1 MTIEEEVPT
10 HWPQRL
16 ARSRR
21 LVTAIITLA
30 LSTVVF
36 FASGIESFSGQHAR
50 TIKVVDSVGYYAN
63 GELEDALQTVKWGQ
77 TRDVVV
83 YIGDIPNTEWDLPTD
98 ERCHPGISCLK
109 TVTPEYFSI
118 ISAPRESV
126 FLLWIDPDNIEA
138 HVGIRWTLLR
148 NSQMQNDTEE
158 AIRAALVTGHV
169 PATDMAEYV
178 QRLAA
183 AEVGMFRLE
192 NEQRIIFT
200 GVAALLVAF
209 LTAVA
214 HAAYW
219 RDRDNQILRSPLLRL
234 SRAQR
239 RNILERARK
248 IYTEC
253 TDRLDTVELEI
264 AAAPQTDYTP
274 VLASRLEAWKD
285 LYIECAREQFDASML
300 SDSQLTSKAEADRL
314 YRLDRLAE
322 LIEAGQE
329 ALMNDARALTDP
341 SRAGKYLEPTWDML
355 RGSVEA
361 THALRKSITSP
372 TPQLDQTVDA
382 WQSKLRNQ
390 PNPNHVT
397 GVIYQLT
404 KFDALA
410 HDMSQQADRAFVL
423 YEKQEGHEFSGR
435 HLIEDPA
442 RVRALS
448 HATTLDNPLHADT
461 AQHAK
466 PTVTHASVTKQK
478 SKTRRHQ
485 LRVAFSPRNLI
496 IAVTVATTAGLI
508 ATAQEVSMF
517 YTPTNAPGYLVAAPD
532 NLGDP
537 AQPSSHTLGELA
549 GTDNDSLHEP
559 KSVIIHDDA
568 NIIRGKQ
575 ALEEQLRTLRLTSPV
590 DIVVVTADSEALA
603 NTPVAEISSA
613 AKERLAQFDKDTTRL
628 LVAPPES
635 IVVWIVSDYTG
646 FSIGEGVDNTSEA
659 TLGHIEWEAKD
670 QLERLLAIGEVE
682 AGIWNSLVI
691 ATHDLRGDS
700 ITQAH
705 ALTTVWSALKRGG
718 TVAVA
723 VFVAVLM
730 LLPLLVALVRRVH
743 QDRER
748 EARSRQ
754 MSSALTLGID
764 ALELELN
771 LLTQQFPE
779 YAEQITRRWQN
790 WQQYYVATL
799 EADRH
804 QTTSDRTI
812 TAQRLALSQL
822 LRTQVRSLWRTGT
835 ILEQKPDWANAW
847 DQEVSLLYACDTNG
861 SRTATLTAL
870 TREMSSGTISP
881 AQALIELDNLSSD
894 DDLSARLRCLSDDI
908 ADLGAQASA
917 LASHQIYA
925 LDRQAETVTI
935 PRGKEHKLELR
946 MGAKVKR
953 FFRRLDRAL
962 DTFRYRMLITA
973 IAVLVVVPTILLL
986 QPHIYEAKRVQLDLP
1001 SIPSAHVVVDDPEG
1015 LFDAAAVS
1023 EVTGS
1028 AKLGPHQKLLIISA
1042 PESDSPYDPPTID
1055 DLDHYREFFYP
1066 TSTRDPRL
1074 KMRESAIIVVVRESR
1089 IDVQTGQHLY
1099 VPRQSD
1105 DYFEPDWREDRT
1117 QLLTPEDRTEA
1128 IRQWLTHMDP
1138 IARYKFSLRRGDRED
1153 LPITYDR

>member
-1 MTIEEEVPT
+1 MSIDEELPVR
-10 HWPQRL
+10 WPQQL
-16 ARSRR
+16 ARSRL
-21 LVTAIITLA
+21 LVTVVITLA
-30 LSTVVF
+30 LSTIVF

-50 TIKVVDSVGYYAN
+50 TIKVVDSVGYYEN

-83 YIGDIPNTEWDLPTD
+83 YIGDIPKTEWDLPTD
-98 ERCHPGISCLK
+98 ERCRPGISCLK
-109 TVTPEYFSI
+109 TVAPEYFSI

-158 AIRAALVTGHV
+158 AIKAALVMGHV

-183 AEVGMFRLE
+183 AEVGMFQLE

-200 GVAALLVAF
+200 ALAALLIAF
-209 LTAVA
+209 LTSVA

-234 SRAQR
+234 TRAQR
-239 RNILERARK
+239 QSILGHARK

-253 TDRLDTVELEI
+253 TDRLDTVELEV
-264 AAAPQTDYTP
+264 AAVPQTEYTP
-274 VLASRLEAWKD
+274 VLSSRLEAWKD
-285 LYIECAREQFDASML
+285 LYLECAREQFDASML
-300 SDSQLTSKAEADRL
+300 SDSQLASKAEADRL
-314 YRLDRLAE
+314 YRLSRLAE
-322 LIEAGQE
+322 LVEAGQE

-341 SRAGKYLEPTWDML
+341 SRAGEYLKPAWNML
-355 RGSVEA
+355 RGSVQEA
-361 THALRKSITSP
+361 QKLGKSITSS
-372 TPQLDQTVDA
+372 TPHLDQTVAA
-382 WQSKLRNQ
+382 WQAKLRNQ

-423 YEKQEGHEFSGR
+423 YEQQEGHEFSGR

-448 HATTLDNPLHADT
+448 HATALDNPLHAAT

-466 PTVTHASVTKQK
+466 PKVTQASVTQQQGQ
-478 SKTRRHQ
+478 SRRRR

-496 IAVTVATTAGLI
+496 IAITVAATAGLI

-537 AQPSSHTLGELA
+537 VQPSSHTLGELA
-549 GTDNDSLHEP
+549 GSDNDSLHEP
-559 KSVIIHDDA
+559 KSVIIRDDA
-568 NIIRGKQ
+568 KIIRGKQ

-590 DIVVVTADSEALA
+590 KIVVVTADSETLA

-628 LVAPPES
+628 LVAPPNS
-635 IVVWIVSDYTG
+635 IVVWIVSDHTG

-659 TLGHIEWEAKD
+659 PLGHIEWEAKD
-670 QLERLLAIGEVE
+670 QLDRLLAIGEVE

-691 ATHDLRGDS
+691 ATHDLRGAS
-700 ITQAH
+700 ITQEH
-705 ALTTVWSALKRGG
+705 GLTTVWSALKRGG

-723 VFVAVLM
+723 VFLAVLV
-730 LLPLLVALVRRVH
+730 LLPLLVALVRRAR

-748 EARSRQ
+748 EARSRR

-771 LLTQQFPE
+771 LLKQQFPA
-779 YAEQITRRWQN
+779 YGEQLSLRWHN
-790 WQQYYVATL
+790 WQRYYLATV
-799 EADRH
+799 EADGKQVTH
-804 QTTSDRTI
+804 ATA
-812 TAQRLALSQL
+812 AQRLALTQL
-822 LRTQVRSLWRTGT
+822 LRTQAKSLWRTST
-835 ILEQKPDWANAW
+835 ILEQKPGWANAW
-847 DQEVSLLYACDTNG
+847 DQDVSLLYACDTTG
-861 SRTATLTAL
+861 SRSAALTTL
-870 TREMSSGTISP
+870 TREISSGHISP
-881 AQALIELDNLSSD
+881 AHALIELDKLSSD
-894 DDLSARLRCLSDDI
+894 DDLSARLRCLSDDVT
-908 ADLGAQASA
+908 DLEAHASA
-917 LASHQIYA
+917 LESHQIYA

-962 DTFRYRMLITA
+962 DVFRYRMLITA
-973 IAVLVVVPTILLL
+973 IAILVVVPTFLLL
-986 QPHIYEAKRVQLDLP
+986 QPHIYEAKRVQLDLL
-1001 SIPSAHVVVDDPEG
+1001 SAPSAHVVVDDPEG
-1015 LFDAAAVS
+1015 LFDADVVS
-1023 EVTGS
+1023 QVAGS

-1042 PESDSPYDPPTID
+1042 PESDSPHDPPTID
-1055 DLDHYREFFYP
+1055 DPDRYREFFYP
-1066 TSTRDPRL
+1066 PSDRAPQL
-1074 KMRESAIIVVVRESR
+1074 KMRQSSIIVVVRESR
-1089 IDVQTGQHLY
+1089 IDVQTGGHLH
-1099 VPRQSD
+1099 VPHQSF
-1105 DYFEPDWREDRT
+1105 DYFEPDRREDRT
-1117 QLLTPEDRTEA
+1117 QLLTPEDRTAA

-1138 IARYKFSLRRGDRED
+1138 IARYEFSLRRGDREG
-1153 LPITYDR
+1153 LPITYER